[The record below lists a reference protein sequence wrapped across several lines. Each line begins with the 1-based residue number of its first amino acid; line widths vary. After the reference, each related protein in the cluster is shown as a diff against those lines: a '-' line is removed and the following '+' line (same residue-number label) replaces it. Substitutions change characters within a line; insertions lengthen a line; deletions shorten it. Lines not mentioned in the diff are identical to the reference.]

1 VSQNSLEGNRGILAC
16 LCPLD
21 GSGFD
26 SSVCSDAFSS
36 LPGGSY
42 QVSHQFVQIEREDR
56 PGASHLQ
63 RLPQTFLGLVEPVFV
78 RLQGANDAFG
88 LAPFAAHRLADGLGN
103 VPRPVALGLNAP
115 LLDPLVGQR
124 SQGCCGLAPPVVDHQ
139 CGRGVRTKNLAVSCQ
154 SLQGHL

>member
-1 VSQNSLEGNRGILAC
+1 MSQNSLEGNRGILAC

-26 SSVCSDAFSS
+26 SAVCADTFSS
-36 LPGGSY
+36 LPSRSY

-63 RLPQTFLGLVEPVFV
+63 RLPQTFLGLVEPIFV

-88 LAPFAAHRLADGLGN
+88 LATFAPDRLTDGLGN
-103 VPRPVALGLNAP
+103 VPRPLALGLDAN
-115 LLDPLVGQR
+115 LFDPLVGQCLPR
-124 SQGCCGLAPPVVDHQ
+124 GCGIAPP
-139 CGRGVRTKNLAVSCQ
+139 RS
-154 SLQGHL
+154 